1 MSTLK
6 IEYMTAT
13 ATFPLTNSDL
23 AEMAGPSGQ
32 VRFPAS
38 FDEFWGVLGDAE
50 FNVEY
55 FDHEIIATMSYET
68 DFHSAI
74 ATQVS
79 YLLKS
84 IFGGNKSFRVFNGNR
99 PVCIP
104 ECEHA
109 VFNPDGSVV
118 ALPSKVFEYRPG
130 MTAELTPA
138 LIFEVLS
145 KSTRSYDLA
154 DKLPCY
160 KRIPSLQQIIFVDG
174 GRVEVSVWERSG
186 ADARWLETRLDLP
199 DDTFSVLGQPIR
211 LSNIYEDTLLAS

>member
-1 MSTLK
+1 
-6 IEYMTAT
+6 MTAT

-38 FDEFWGVLGDAE
+38 FDEFGGGLGDAE

-84 IFGGNKSFRVFNGNR
+84 IFGGKKSFRVFNGNR

-130 MTAELTPA
+130 MTVELTPA
-138 LIFEVLS
+138 LIFEVLC
-145 KSTRSYDLA
+145 KSTRSQSFQIITFRSPGLA
-154 DKLPCY
+154 YPRY
-160 KRIPSLQQIIFVDG
+160 IPSELYGKERLPSLSTAISPPSPPFSTSFLLTTQVAASL
-174 GRVEVSVWERSG
+174 SVHPLYDMS
-186 ADARWLETRLDLP
+186 AQTSCAT
-199 DDTFSVLGQPIR
+199 
-211 LSNIYEDTLLAS
+211 A